1 MAARTIPLFRDAEY
15 VVVPSG
21 SCAWMAKQEYPGLMH
36 DPVLKA
42 DAERLTARTFEL
54 SQFLVKVLGRT
65 RFTGA
70 GRPRSTALLPPY
82 HVAVFDRETLV
93 ESLEQPGVFFE
104 AWHAEAPEPGRGATI
119 HVITGP
125 SRTADIELTLTH
137 GVHGPKEVH
146 AVFVDTPIRG

>member
-21 SCAWMAKQEYPGLMH
+21 SCAWMVKQEYPGLMH
-36 DPVLKA
+36 DPVLKV
-42 DAERLTARTFEL
+42 DAERLAARTFEL
-54 SQFLVKVLGRT
+54 SQFLVKVLGD
-65 RFTGA
+65 A
-70 GRPRSTALLPPY
+70 

-93 ESLEQPGVFFE
+93 ESLEQLGVFFE
-104 AWHAEAPEPGRGATI
+104 AWHAEAPEPGRGAAM

-125 SRTADIELTLTH
+125 SRTADIELTLTR